1 MIAWFAETFDEAPG
15 QAYDAAREQI
25 QQMVKARQAVKNMQ
39 AKLESQGEHAVP
51 AAVRR
56 IQARIS
62 KTIAVE
68 LIRIEAAIEAM
79 IQAMPRF
86 AELAEIIESVPGIG
100 RTTSAALIAAMPE
113 LGQANNKIVAA
124 LLGLA
129 PYNDDS
135 SRRRGE
141 RHIKGRRRRT
151 RTVFYTACLG
161 TATP

>member
-15 QAYDAAREQI
+15 QAYDAAREQL

-39 AKLESQGEHAVP
+39 AKLESQGQHAVP

-56 IQARIS
+56 MQARIS

-68 LIRIEAAIEAM
+68 LIRIEAM

-86 AELAEIIESVPGIG
+86 AELAEIIESVSGIG

-113 LGQANNKIVAA
+113 LGQANNKSVAA

-141 RHIKGRRRRT
+141 RHIKGGRRRT
-151 RTVFYTACLG
+151 RNVIYMACLG
-161 TATP
+161 AAPQQSSP